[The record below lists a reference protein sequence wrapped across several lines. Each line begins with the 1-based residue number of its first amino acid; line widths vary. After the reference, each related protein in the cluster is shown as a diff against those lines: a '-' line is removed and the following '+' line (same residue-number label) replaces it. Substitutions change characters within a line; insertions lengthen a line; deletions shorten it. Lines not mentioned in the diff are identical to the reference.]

1 MKTKKLNE
9 LEQIIEK
16 LRSNDGCPWDK
27 ELTFESLS
35 ELTLEETYELIDAV
49 SKNDNEDIIDE
60 LSDILTHIILT
71 HLNIVYYY

>member
-9 LEQIIEK
+9 LEKIIEK

-49 SKNDNEDIIDE
+49 SKMIMKTLLMNYLI
-60 LSDILTHIILT
+60 
-71 HLNIVYYY
+71 Y